1 MHRRPKISH
10 ALHWSMLL
18 FDWGYVQE
26 THGLCAMQT
35 QVWSNLYVCRYCH
48 HGCQMVGISWKTWE
62 HFDNFYY
69 HLVHIVA
76 ICFILWQFGT
86 FVDHLWYFPNFGI
99 LYQEKYGNPECHQ
112 CSMYCCRFQWVHR
125 ANVSFFFKLTFF
137 NFDFVLNGAERI
149 FAVIKCQSSCTYI
162 HTYIRRHSIGLK
174 KKTVWNR
181 QTADTIE
188 I

>member
-125 ANVSFFFKLTFF
+125 TTF
-137 NFDFVLNGAERI
+137 NWTQEKNRLKSTDSRHHRNLKTRRRMYQIKKQMVLLVKQGKI
-149 FAVIKCQSSCTYI
+149 
-162 HTYIRRHSIGLK
+162 
-174 KKTVWNR
+174 
-181 QTADTIE
+181 
-188 I
+188 